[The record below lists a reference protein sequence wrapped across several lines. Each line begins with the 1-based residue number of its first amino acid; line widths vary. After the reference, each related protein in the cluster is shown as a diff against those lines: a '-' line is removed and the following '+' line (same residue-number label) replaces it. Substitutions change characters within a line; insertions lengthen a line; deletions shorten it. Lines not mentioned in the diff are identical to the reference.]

1 MNPLLTSIRSRR
13 FLLALSLAMLAA
25 CSDSGSDKP
34 APAAANA
41 PAGGSTL
48 EAAKAAGKIRIGYAN
63 EAPFA
68 YMDSK
73 EAKVTGESVEIARVV
88 LKRMGINEVEGVLTE
103 FGSLIPGLQ
112 ARRFDIIAAGMY
124 VTPERCQQVA
134 FSDPT
139 YGVGQ
144 SFLVKQGNPK
154 NLHSYED
161 VVKNPDARL
170 GVVVG
175 AIEAECASKS
185 KVPAGQVVVFPDA
198 VSALSGVQAGRA
210 DAYAATALTVNDLM
224 GKTNDGSGL
233 QKAEPFKDPVI
244 DGKDVRGYGAY
255 AFRSDDKAFADAFNA
270 ELAKFIG
277 TEEHQ
282 KLVAPFGFTPQ
293 ELPKGVTAAQLCAGQ

>member
-1 MNPLLTSIRSRR
+1 MNPSSTSIRSRR
-13 FLLALSLAMLAA
+13 FLLALSLGVLAA

-88 LKRMGINEVEGVLTE
+88 LKRMGIGEVEGVLTE

-112 ARRFDIIAAGMY
+112 AKRFDIIAAGMY

-161 VVKNPDARL
+161 VVKNPDAKL

-175 AIEAECASKS
+175 AIEAEYASKS
-185 KVPAGQVVVFPDA
+185 NVPPGQVVVFPDA

-224 GKTNDGSGL
+224 GKTSAGSDL
-233 QKAEPFKDPVI
+233 EKAEPFKDPVI

-255 AFRSDDKAFADAFNA
+255 AFRADDKAFAEAFNA
-270 ELAKFIG
+270 ELAKFVG